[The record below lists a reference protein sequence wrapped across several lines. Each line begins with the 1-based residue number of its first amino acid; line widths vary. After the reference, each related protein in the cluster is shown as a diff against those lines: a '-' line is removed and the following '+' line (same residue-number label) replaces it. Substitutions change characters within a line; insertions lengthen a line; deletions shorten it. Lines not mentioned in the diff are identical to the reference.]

1 MTSLKKKRKSKRMR
15 GHGMGS
21 YGWGS
26 RKKHISSGNKGGKGM
41 AGTGK
46 MAGHKKLMMD
56 HVHGAGNYFGKQ
68 GFTSRKTEHRTN
80 NIVNVGEIE
89 RDIEQLKKKYGNKEG
104 TLEMKEFKILG
115 DGEIKIKVNIK
126 ALKASKSAIEKIEK
140 AGGKVIVHPVEQKEA
155 FVPKAMEGGKKSHKT
170 TGVVKK
176 TE

>member
-1 MTSLKKKRKSKRMR
+1 MTQLKKKRKSKRMR

-46 MAGHKKLMMD
+46 MAGHKKLMMN
-56 HVHGAGNYFGKQ
+56 HIYGTGEYFGKQ
-68 GFTSRKTEHRTN
+68 GITSRRTEKRIN
-80 NIVNVGEIE
+80 NVVNVGEIE
-89 RDIEQLKKKYGNKEG
+89 RDIETLKKKYGNNKEG
-104 TLEMKEFKILG
+104 ILDMKEFKILG

-140 AGGKVIVHPVEQKEA
+140 AGGKVTVHPVEQKEA

-170 TGVVKK
+170 TGVEKK
-176 TE
+176 